1 MTVLISFCFEAQS
14 PVSRHGHKCK
24 ASSFATLQKPKDLCQ
39 NEQGFFFKC
48 LEQWMQRGKNCQNC
62 FVFCFV
68 KTAQTILVK
77 QEGCR
82 KFCTITI

>member
-39 NEQGFFFKC
+39 NEQGFFLNALNNGC
-48 LEQWMQRGKNCQNC
+48 SVGKIVRIVLF
-62 FVFCFV
+62 FV
-68 KTAQTILVK
+68 LL
-77 QEGCR
+77 
-82 KFCTITI
+82 